1 MRGQQRS
8 SAPFW
13 QARPAQARPAQARP
27 ARESAGEAVL
37 PARVSGRDI
46 LIVLGM
52 QWHTIL
58 GGDLAAQARR
68 RARRA
73 GATHWVHAGG
83 RAESV
88 GTIRLARRTLAA
100 GRLGIAREA
109 HSGAQLF
116 ARRNPSGIHATAWR
130 LEDGR
135 CWLALVRDG
144 QVLGNGDTVFETA
157 AQAGLALQAA
167 QARFGSA
174 LQCTHEAAALLS
186 HDPAPGS
193 QAEAETPDLSALAS
207 SATAASALQRV
218 PLGGRGL
225 LLPVAGFCGVLAMA
239 AWWRT
244 TQTWTPPV
252 LPAADSPSVAE
263 LEAEG
268 VRQWQRAVDAFLRGA
283 SVPSH
288 QSLEALWLAIGE
300 LPVQPAGWLLE
311 DAQCDAASG
320 SGWHCAA
327 RYSRLNRLA
336 DNEGFMAIVPGA
348 WQVNWTSLDE
358 VTASFRLAAPEHGL
372 DPMALASTSRLR
384 FLPDADALQRIRA
397 AFGRVDVG
405 PAQPVAIAVPRDAA
419 GRQLPRPP
427 DIALP
432 QQRLI
437 ELQGPLRSLALIGPA
452 LTARIAWT
460 RLSLRIDPAAAVSLR
475 SSVLLATLS
484 GVSYEIQP

>member
-1 MRGQQRS
+1 MRGQRRS
-8 SAPFW
+8 SVPFW
-13 QARPAQARPAQARP
+13 QARPAQARPARK
-27 ARESAGEAVL
+27 SAAEAIL
-37 PARVSGRDI
+37 PAQVFGRDI

-88 GTIRLARRTLAA
+88 GTIRLARRILAA

-116 ARRNPSGIHATAWR
+116 ARRNPSGIHAAAWR
-130 LEDGR
+130 LEGGR

-144 QVLGNGDTVFETA
+144 QVLGNGDTVFETP

-186 HDPAPGS
+186 PDPAPGS
-193 QAEAETPDLSALAS
+193 QAAAETPDLSVLAS

-218 PLGGRGL
+218 PLGGRWL
-225 LLPVAGFCGVLAMA
+225 LLPAAGLCGVLAMA
-239 AWWRT
+239 AWWRA

-268 VRQWQRAVDAFLRGA
+268 VRQWQRAIDAFLQGA
-283 SVPSH
+283 KVPGQ
-288 QSLEALWLAIGE
+288 QSLDALWLAIGE

-311 DAQCDAASG
+311 GAQCDAASG
-320 SGWHCAA
+320 SGWHCAV
-327 RYSRLNRLA
+327 RYKRLNRLA
-336 DNEGFMAIVPGA
+336 GNEGFMAIVPGA
-348 WQVNWTSLDE
+348 WQMNWTSLDE
-358 VTASFRLAAPEHGL
+358 VTARFRLAAPAHGL
-372 DPMALASTSRLR
+372 DSVTLASTPRLR
-384 FLPDADALQRIRA
+384 FFPDADALQRIRA

-405 PAQPVAIAVPRDAA
+405 PAQPVPIAIPRDAA
-419 GRQLPRPP
+419 GKELPRPP

-432 QQRLI
+432 QQRTI
-437 ELQGPLRSLALIGPA
+437 ELQGPLRSLVLIGPS